1 MVGILAVVQSG
12 LLDWFPFDPAKL
24 DSEANA
30 EKEIKNGR
38 LAMVS
43 CMACFSLPTSA

>member
-1 MVGILAVVQSG
+1 
-12 LLDWFPFDPAKL
+12 LDWFPFDPAKL

-43 CMACFSLPTSA
+43 PCPLNLASAW